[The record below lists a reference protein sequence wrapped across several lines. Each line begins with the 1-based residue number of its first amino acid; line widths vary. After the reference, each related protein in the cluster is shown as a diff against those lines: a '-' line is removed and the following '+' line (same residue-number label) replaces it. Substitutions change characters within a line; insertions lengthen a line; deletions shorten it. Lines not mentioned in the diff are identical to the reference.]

1 MRSDLEMTAEILRQV
16 RERRAAQKKR
26 RAVLGLSAGT
36 LAVAVVAVGV
46 VWGTALHRK
55 PDAEPTVGVSLVT
68 SPALGGSPET
78 VPQPDGTPET
88 ATDGFGGAFATVPST
103 PPAGEETSVSSPAA
117 PEIGTTVGVTSGA
130 VSTTAVPAIIYES
143 AVTSS
148 AAEQPSTTQNCTTSS
163 YLSGGNSEL
172 YVLPEK
178 SAKEQLERSG
188 EQLTDKQAKA
198 YFKENLPWLQ
208 SALSASGVSA
218 DDLRVSERG
227 YGHVFFENFANSG
240 KQTPVCAIRQNFRDY
255 PVNTKVKSCC
265 SCISAGRRSL
275 CSHPTARCEIR
286 RGWSLCRT
294 SAVSRSRMLSF
305 TATKRCMCRKLWQLF
320 AGLTLS
326 APHGRRRDASCGAR
340 CEKAHRA
347 FSARHLPRGPAA
359 ALRRAATL
367 RGTEQWG
374 SRRIICRQPNR
385 RAVCHFAE
393 PFRKSCAFRA
403 AFFFRALAFCC
414 RRTLKK
420 RSSRNFLLTEKN
432 KCAILFT

>member
-130 VSTTAVPAIIYES
+130 VSTTAAPTTAVPAVIYES
-143 AVTSS
+143 TGTSS
-148 AAEQPSTTQNCTTSS
+148 AAEQPSTTQNCTTSA

-172 YVLPEK
+172 YVLPGK

-198 YFKENLPWLQ
+198 YFKEDLSWLQ

-227 YGHVFFENFANSG
+227 YGHVYFENFANSG

-255 PVNTKVKSCC
+255 PVWNGDELVAIVTLVKENGKIYATPAFGGAWFRDFGVFLNEHKGEKLLFLYFGGQTEFVLTPDGKVRNPQ
-265 SCISAGRRSL
+265 GMEL
-275 CSHPTARCEIR
+275 VPD
-286 RGWSLCRT
+286 
-294 SAVSRSRMLSF
+294 F
-305 TATKRCMCRKLWQLF
+305 
-320 AGLTLS
+320 
-326 APHGRRRDASCGAR
+326 
-340 CEKAHRA
+340 
-347 FSARHLPRGPAA
+347 
-359 ALRRAATL
+359 
-367 RGTEQWG
+367 G
-374 SRRIICRQPNR
+374 SITQPY
-385 RAVCHFAE
+385 
-393 PFRKSCAFRA
+393 
-403 AFFFRALAFCC
+403 AFFYCDEAVYVP
-414 RRTLKK
+414 
-420 RSSRNFLLTEKN
+420 
-432 KCAILFT
+432 